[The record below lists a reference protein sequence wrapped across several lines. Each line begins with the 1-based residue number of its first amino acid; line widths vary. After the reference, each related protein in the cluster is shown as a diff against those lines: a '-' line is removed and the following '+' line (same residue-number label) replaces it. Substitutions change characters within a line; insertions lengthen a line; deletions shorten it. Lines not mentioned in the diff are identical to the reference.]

1 MEHQKINKY
10 FKEVRDVLDKIEI
23 EKIKGLVKK
32 INETKET
39 NATIF
44 IAGNGG
50 SASTASHWV
59 CDLMKGTLNDCD
71 SQEKRLKAIS
81 LSDSI
86 PTLSAYANDISYD
99 VVFAQQ
105 LRNFVEKDDLL
116 IPITGSGRSKNIV
129 NVVKVAKEANAYV
142 FGLLGAD
149 GGDVLP
155 LCDNYI
161 LIPSKNYG
169 IIEDM
174 HLMIGHIATTCLK
187 GKDNIIS

>member
-1 MEHQKINKY
+1 MGHQIINEY
-10 FKEVRDVLDKIEI
+10 FNEVRRVLDKIGVE
-23 EKIKGLVKK
+23 K
-32 INETKET
+32 INETKGA

-59 CDLMKGTLNDCD
+59 CDLMKGTLNNHY

-81 LSDSI
+81 LSDNISI
-86 PTLSAYANDISYD
+86 LSAYANDISYD

-105 LRNFVEKDDLL
+105 LRNFVTKDDLL
-116 IPITGSGRSKNIV
+116 IPITGSGKSKNIV

-142 FGLLGAD
+142 FGLLGAN
-149 GGDVLP
+149 GGEVLP
-155 LCDNYI
+155 LCNDYI
-161 LIPSKNYG
+161 LIPSKNYR

-174 HLMIGHIATTCLK
+174 HLMIGHIATACLK
-187 GKDNIIS
+187 GKDNVVS